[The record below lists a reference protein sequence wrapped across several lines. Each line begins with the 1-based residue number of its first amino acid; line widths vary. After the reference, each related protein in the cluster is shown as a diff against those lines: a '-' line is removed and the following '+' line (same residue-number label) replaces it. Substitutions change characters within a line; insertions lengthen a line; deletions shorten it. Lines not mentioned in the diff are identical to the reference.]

1 MLSDLRFR
9 LRALFSASQV
19 EAELDDELRFHFEKE
34 VEKNR
39 EAGLPEAEAVRRARL
54 AFGGQDQVKEDCRRA
69 RGTGFVETSL
79 QDVRYGLR
87 AMVRNPTFFG
97 IAALTLA
104 LGVGASTAIFSLV
117 NTILLRPLPYPNADR
132 IVMLWRKGPLAVIGT
147 DVFPWNP
154 RELRILLQTSTSFQN
169 VGAFKKDSFNLTG
182 TETPALLEGV
192 RANAGLFRALGV
204 SPILGRY
211 FSDEDDSVG
220 HDSVVVLSNRLWRT
234 RFSGDT
240 TVIGKT
246 INLNGSP
253 FTVIGVMPP
262 TFSFPNTDGIPDMLD
277 LPKETQLWVPLALPM
292 AFPVGGPSELGV
304 IAVLKAGMTPAR
316 VQQDLALF
324 ERRLE
329 EQIPQEKDWSSRS
342 IALGPQTV
350 SDTRRPLLLLLGA
363 VTAVLLIACSNV
375 AGLTLN
381 RALARRR
388 ELTLRTALGAR
399 RGRIFRQLMTESL
412 LLAIGG
418 GLIGIALGEVGLIV
432 TKRFGPDT
440 IPHLRETTLDFNV
453 IIYAL
458 GLTLISGVLFGLVP
472 ALSATRMNLAEALR
486 ESLQRSGGNA
496 AAPKIRNTLLIAQMA
511 LALVLVIAAGL
522 LVRTFYGMLHSNP
535 GFDATRVITF
545 ELPLPG
551 SKYRDT
557 DRMAQVY
564 KQILLRLQ
572 SIPGVLSAGISSVVP
587 MGGAPDGTGIR
598 IPERPTLHDR
608 EAPFANY
615 SFISPG
621 YFASIGGQLQ
631 RGRDVTDGD
640 TLQGIP
646 VTIINSTMAKRYFP
660 GEDPIGKQVGVGSTR
675 YPTRT
680 IIGIAVDI
688 KHGSLREQAA
698 PEMFVPYTQNEIK
711 IWPSM
716 QTMQYAVRTKA
727 DPDSVTASIQDAVH
741 SVDPDLPVAKLATL
755 TTLVSNSMT
764 ADRLS
769 TLLVASFGILALVLA
784 SIGLY
789 GVISYS
795 VMQRTAEIGVRI
807 ALGATRTQIFVMVI
821 GQAARLA
828 CAGIVI
834 GLIAALAS
842 THLMARFLFGVG
854 ATDPLTF
861 AIVTFFLVIMA
872 LLACYLPARKAM
884 NIEPTLALRYE

>member
-1 MLSDLRFR
+1 
-9 LRALFSASQV
+9 
-19 EAELDDELRFHFEKE
+19 
-34 VEKNR
+34 
-39 EAGLPEAEAVRRARL
+39 
-54 AFGGQDQVKEDCRRA
+54 
-69 RGTGFVETSL
+69 
-79 QDVRYGLR
+79 
-87 AMVRNPTFFG
+87 
-97 IAALTLA
+97 
-104 LGVGASTAIFSLV
+104 
-117 NTILLRPLPYPNADR
+117 
-132 IVMLWRKGPLAVIGT
+132 
-147 DVFPWNP
+147 
-154 RELRILLQTSTSFQN
+154 
-169 VGAFKKDSFNLTG
+169 
-182 TETPALLEGV
+182 
-192 RANAGLFRALGV
+192 
-204 SPILGRY
+204 
-211 FSDEDDSVG
+211 
-220 HDSVVVLSNRLWRT
+220 
-234 RFSGDT
+234 
-240 TVIGKT
+240 
-246 INLNGSP
+246 
-253 FTVIGVMPP
+253 
-262 TFSFPNTDGIPDMLD
+262 
-277 LPKETQLWVPLALPM
+277 
-292 AFPVGGPSELGV
+292 
-304 IAVLKAGMTPAR
+304 
-316 VQQDLALF
+316 
-324 ERRLE
+324 
-329 EQIPQEKDWSSRS
+329 
-342 IALGPQTV
+342 
-350 SDTRRPLLLLLGA
+350 
-363 VTAVLLIACSNV
+363 
-375 AGLTLN
+375 
-381 RALARRR
+381 
-388 ELTLRTALGAR
+388 
-399 RGRIFRQLMTESL
+399 
-412 LLAIGG
+412 
-418 GLIGIALGEVGLIV
+418 
-432 TKRFGPDT
+432 
-440 IPHLRETTLDFNV
+440 
-453 IIYAL
+453 
-458 GLTLISGVLFGLVP
+458 
-472 ALSATRMNLAEALR
+472 
-486 ESLQRSGGNA
+486 
-496 AAPKIRNTLLIAQMA
+496 
-511 LALVLVIAAGL
+511 
-522 LVRTFYGMLHSNP
+522 
-535 GFDATRVITF
+535 
-545 ELPLPG
+545 
-551 SKYRDT
+551 
-557 DRMAQVY
+557 
-564 KQILLRLQ
+564 
-572 SIPGVLSAGISSVVP
+572 